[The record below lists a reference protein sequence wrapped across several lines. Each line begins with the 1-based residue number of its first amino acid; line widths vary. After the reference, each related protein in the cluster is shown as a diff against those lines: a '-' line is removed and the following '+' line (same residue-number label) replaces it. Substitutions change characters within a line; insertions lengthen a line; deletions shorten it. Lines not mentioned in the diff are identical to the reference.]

1 MSDER
6 KLFSIV
12 DMNPD
17 TDTVDTEPGLRI
29 FSCIVVIVAGAGVN

>member
-17 TDTVDTEPGLRI
+17 TVDTDPGLRI
-29 FSCIVVIVAGAGVN
+29 FSCIVVTVAGAGVN